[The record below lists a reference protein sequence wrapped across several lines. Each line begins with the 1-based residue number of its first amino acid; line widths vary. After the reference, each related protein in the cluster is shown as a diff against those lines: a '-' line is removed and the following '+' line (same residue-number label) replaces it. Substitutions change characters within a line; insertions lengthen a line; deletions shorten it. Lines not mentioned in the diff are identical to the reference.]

1 MKFGVLM
8 ELQTP
13 RPWTVESELNAWQQG
28 LEQLEVADRV
38 GIDYLWEVEHH
49 FLEEYSHSSASE
61 SFLAAASQRTKRIRL
76 GSGVTL
82 LPPPINH
89 PARVAERVGALDLLS
104 RGRAEFGTGES
115 SSFSELD
122 AFHVSRTEKRAMWH
136 EALGVICRMMVEE
149 PFQGHEGKYIQFPP
163 RNIIPKPIQKPHPP
177 LWVACSRQE
186 TIVMAASMGIGAL
199 TFGFLSPTD
208 AQKWT
213 HDYYSTLE
221 ACHPIGYAVNPNVG
235 FLSGFMCHRD
245 SARARQLGGENSPFF
260 GYCFR
265 HYYVDGFHRPGETNI
280 WNAFKN
286 TPTPELMRLIGA
298 DSAGPS
304 CIGSPDEIRKVLLDY
319 EAAGVDQVIFIAQAG
334 KLQHED
340 ICESLELFGKTIV
353 PEFKERDEKY
363 VREKAKRLE
372 PVVEA
377 AMKRRVEPKSPESYK
392 DYAYHAG
399 GENIRHFAYDPSKEK
414 KRA

>member
-1 MKFGVLM
+1 
-8 ELQTP
+8 
-13 RPWTVESELNAWQQG
+13 LNAWQQG

-208 AQKWT
+208 AKKWT

-221 ACHPIGYAVNPNVG
+221 VCHPIGYAVNPNVG

-399 GENIRHFAYDPSKEK
+399 GENIRHFAYDPAKEK

>member
-1 MKFGVLM
+1 MKFGILM

-13 RPWTVESELNAWQQG
+13 KPWTVESEMNSWHNG

-38 GIDYLWEVEHH
+38 GFDYLWEVEHH
-49 FLEEYSHSSASE
+49 FLEEYSHSSAAE
-61 SFLAAASQRTKRIRL
+61 SFLAAASQRTKRMRL

-122 AFHVSRTEKRAMWH
+122 AFHVSRAEKRAMWH

-149 PFQGHEGKYIQFPP
+149 PFRGHEGKYIQFPP

-186 TIVMAASMGIGAL
+186 TIVMAARMGIGAL
-199 TFGFLSPTD
+199 TFGFLSASD

-213 HDYYSTLE
+213 RDYYATLE
-221 ACHPIGYAVNPNVG
+221 HANPIGYAVNPNVG
-235 FLSGFMCHRD
+235 FLSGFMCHQD
-245 SARARQLGGENSPFF
+245 SAKARKLSAENGTFF

-265 HYYVDGFHRPGETNI
+265 HYYVDGLHRPAQTDL
-280 WNAFKN
+280 WSAFRN
-286 TPTPELMRLIGA
+286 TPMPELIRIVGGDSGA
-298 DSAGPS
+298 PS
-304 CIGSPDEIRKVLLDY
+304 CVGSPDDIRKVLLDY
-319 EAAGVDQVIFIAQAG
+319 EAAGVDQINFIAQAG
-334 KLQHED
+334 KLKHED
-340 ICESLELFGKTIV
+340 ICESLELFGKTII
-353 PEFKERDEKY
+353 PEFQERDEKHC
-363 VREKAKRLE
+363 REKAQRLE
-372 PVVEA
+372 PIIEA
-377 AMKRRVEPKSPESYK
+377 AMKRRVEEKAPESYK
-392 DYAYHAG
+392 DYAFAAG
-399 GENIRHFAYDPSKEK
+399 GENIRHFAYDPAKERK
-414 KRA
+414 QA